1 MNFNLDKINFSALL
15 LMLLFGLMLSSCEQE
30 QAPQGLA
37 NIPEDCQDL
46 AFVQAWVFLTYVA
59 EVHPKP
65 GLPSGYTAVIKIPFR
80 IEQAV
85 PFAFKETDAE
95 ILGRL
100 RSPWPD
106 DYLIGQ
112 IKSYEITRK
121 YCKDKP
127 EQPQDTP
134 GPKKP
139 SKQLSEYMKGREIVL
154 PDEMDDKEYWMAQF
168 SEQ

>member
-15 LMLLFGLMLSSCEQE
+15 LMLLFGLLLSSCEQQ

-46 AFVQAWVFLTYVA
+46 AFVDAWVFLTYVA
-59 EVHPKP
+59 EVHPDRP
-65 GLPSGYTAVIKIPFR
+65 GLPGGYTAVIKIPFR

-106 DYLIGQ
+106 EYLIGQ
-112 IKSYEITRK
+112 IKSYEIQRK
-121 YCKDKP
+121 YCKEVPEEPEDKP
-127 EQPQDTP
+127 I
-134 GPKKP
+134 PKKP
-139 SKQLSEYMKGREIVL
+139 DPKKR
-154 PDEMDDKEYWMAQF
+154 
-168 SEQ
+168 